1 MTQLSILAIKAV
13 AGGIGVVAF
22 ALVAEVV
29 EPKKL
34 AGLFAAAPSVALA
47 SMVVTVLD
55 TGPQRTVPAALGM
68 AAGSVGMLA
77 FCLLGVPAI
86 GRLGATLGSVAALAG
101 WLAVALA
108 LYLVF
113 LR

>member
-77 FCLLGVPAI
+77 FCVLGVP
-86 GRLGATLGSVAALAG
+86 ATLGSVAALAG